1 MNEKHI
7 YILEKVRKLNGKM
20 SMIYVDFAL
29 GEKIGET
36 PDTLINDLI
45 RKGLLLYKN
54 NRDEKNYKEYI
65 KLTLEGYKFLSNI

>member
-29 GEKIGET
+29 GEEIGKT

-65 KLTLEGYKFLSNI
+65 KLTLKR

>member
-1 MNEKHI
+1 ML
-7 YILEKVRKLNGKM
+7 ILDWVK
-20 SMIYVDFAL
+20 
-29 GEKIGET
+29 KIGKT

-65 KLTLEGYKFLSNI
+65 KLTLKR